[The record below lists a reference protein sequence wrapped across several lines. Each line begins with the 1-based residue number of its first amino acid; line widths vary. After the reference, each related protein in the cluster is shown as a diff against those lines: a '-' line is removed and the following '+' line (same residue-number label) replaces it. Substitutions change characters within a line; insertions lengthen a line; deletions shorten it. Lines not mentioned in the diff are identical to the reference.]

1 MPIRSHRQVFLVS
14 RFSLVKFSY
23 STKFHVVIITESGVF
38 YKGLARNPE
47 SGNTP
52 VWVFPNIRR
61 LGWVGDAN
69 FSWNVSNE
77 KLLNVVNYQIYS
89 FYYFSFIN
97 EKLRGRGG
105 DTLIPPRLTFKC
117 PEILKRAEVDNAN
130 SQLNRYLFSI
140 YIESVPIVFTPFKS
154 FGVSTLKVGFWC
166 FNIS

>member
-1 MPIRSHRQVFLVS
+1 MSIRSHRQVFLVS

-23 STKFHVVIITESGVF
+23 WTKFHVIIITESGVF

-61 LGWVGDAN
+61 LGRVGDAN

-97 EKLRGRGG
+97 EKLRGGG
-105 DTLIPPRLTFKC
+105 GGGGNTLIPPRLTFKC

-130 SQLNRYLFSI
+130 SQHKQIFIQYLYRVSSQSLPTFQ
-140 YIESVPIVFTPFKS
+140 IVWF
-154 FGVSTLKVGFWC
+154 LL
-166 FNIS
+166 